1 MKHAESSKTQWP
13 TIPAHPVN
21 RTYVWYL
28 IAVLAGIL
36 YGMAKWGPPG
46 GGV

>member
-1 MKHAESSKTQWP
+1 MRRAENSKTQWAS
-13 TIPAHPVN
+13 IPAHPVN

-36 YGMAKWGPPG
+36 YGMAEWGLPG
-46 GGV
+46 KGL